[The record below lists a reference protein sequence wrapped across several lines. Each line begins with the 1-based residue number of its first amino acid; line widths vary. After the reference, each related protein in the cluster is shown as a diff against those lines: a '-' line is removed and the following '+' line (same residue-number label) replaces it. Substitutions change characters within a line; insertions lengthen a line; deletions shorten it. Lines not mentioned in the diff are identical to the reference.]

1 MKKLFLFI
9 LIFIFLI
16 ILSPKSFGEVEVK
29 SILGISGEWKINRWC
44 PLFIYFKNLGGKT
57 RLDLEII
64 FTQGLRF
71 AGNSKT
77 IYKQSIELSPLSTR
91 TIEVLLPPI
100 DFRYPIEI
108 KAVSRDS
115 NFEYNEKIEFNI
127 ERVILPLVFI
137 LGEQKY
143 LPISFNPKT
152 RIVNIIN
159 EKQLP
164 TNYKAYDSADYIF
177 IEYNFWQTLSPS
189 KKNALRLFRTFEKR
203 AFFFE
208 EMENLPK
215 NINIPS
221 SKVQFFPPSFLES
234 PDLSIIDMQNF
245 SYPNRLEILIFLS
258 LYSISLY
265 LLRRLIKQF
274 SYLILS
280 LILLVFFSIILSLL
294 IGFKFKQ
301 DSLIIGEKGIIYLS
315 PEKEIA
321 ELYTHLV
328 FYSPYKRDLTFSI
341 QPNVLQI
348 YQPFYQ
354 PQRNIGPLK
363 IEEQKAFLT
372 VEKNKI
378 SYLEGLSIIIF
389 PIKISYEKKD
399 FVKIQVKNN
408 SEYDIKTLVFTF
420 ENKDFYLGDLKKGE
434 IKKWSI
440 HLKNLEKESLYPS
453 IISKWRIK
461 NDIIK
466 KEKMFIWGKIEDS
479 LIKLNIEK
487 VKYNLKAEN
496 IIILPLIG
504 EG

>member
-1 MKKLFLFI
+1 MRKLYLII
-9 LIFIFLI
+9 LVYIFLI
-16 ILSPKSFGEVEVK
+16 VLSSNSFGEVEIK

-57 RLDLEII
+57 KLDLEVI

-77 IYKQSIELSPLSTR
+77 IYKQTIEIASLSTR
-91 TIEVLLPPI
+91 TIEFLLPPI

-108 KAVSRDS
+108 KAVKES
-115 NFEYNEKIEFNI
+115 NLIYNEKIEYNI

-137 LGEQKY
+137 LGEQKN

-152 RIVNIIN
+152 RIINIIN

-189 KKNALRLFRTFEKR
+189 KKNALRLFRTFENR

-208 EMENLPK
+208 EIKSLSK
-215 NINIPS
+215 NINLQS

-234 PDLSIIDMQNF
+234 PDLSVIDMQSF
-245 SYPNRLEILIFLS
+245 SYPNRLKVLLFLS
-258 LYSISLY
+258 FYLVFLY

-274 SYLILS
+274 KYLILS
-280 LILLVFFSIILSLL
+280 LFLLLFFFISLSFL
-294 IGFKFKQ
+294 IGLKFKQ
-301 DSLIIGEKGIIYLS
+301 DSLILGEKGIIFLT
-315 PEKEIA
+315 PKKEIA
-321 ELYTHLV
+321 ELYSHIV
-328 FYSPYKRDLTFSI
+328 FFSPYKRELIFLI
-341 QPNVLQI
+341 PPNILQL

-354 PQRNIGPLK
+354 PQRNIGPLR
-363 IEEQKAFLT
+363 IEEQKALLSI
-372 VEKNKI
+372 EKNKI
-378 SYLEGLSIIIF
+378 SYLEGLSLIIF
-389 PIKISYEKKD
+389 PLKISYKKKD
-399 FVKIQVKNN
+399 FLEIQLKNN
-408 SEYDIKTLVFTF
+408 SEYDIKNLIFTF
-420 ENKDFYLGDLKKGE
+420 ENKDFYLGDLKKE
-434 IKKWSI
+434 ETKTWYVN
-440 HLKNLEKESLYPS
+440 LKNLEKESLFPS
-453 IISKWRIK
+453 IISKWKIK

-466 KEKMFIWGKIEDS
+466 REKMFLWGKIEDS

-487 VKYNLKAEN
+487 VEYNLKAEN
-496 IIILPLIG
+496 IIILPLLE